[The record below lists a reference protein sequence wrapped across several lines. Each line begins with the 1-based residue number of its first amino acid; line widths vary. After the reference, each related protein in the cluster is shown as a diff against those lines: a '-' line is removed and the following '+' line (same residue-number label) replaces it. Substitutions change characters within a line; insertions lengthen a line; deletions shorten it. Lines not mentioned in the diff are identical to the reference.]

1 MKKQKRIVSFLGIAM
16 ISASLML
23 AAGCSSKD
31 DADAQMTSK
40 STPMESMAGMESM
53 APTMEPTMEPSMEP
67 TMMPTMEPTM
77 SMEPSMMPTMAPVEM
92 VTEAPT
98 AEPTKEPMTPMPTL
112 KATAKP
118 TVKPTPKPTSK
129 PTAKPTATM
138 DHSMMATP
146 EPTKAP
152 AVTSK
157 TIEVTIKT
165 FAYSPSSI
173 KVPVNSEVTFTN
185 KDDVKHTI
193 TAKDGSFKSKLLKQD
208 ESFTQKFTEAG
219 VYEVYCEPHTFMT
232 ATITVE

>member
-1 MKKQKRIVSFLGIAM
+1 MKKQKRISSFLGIAM

-53 APTMEPTMEPSMEP
+53 EPTMEPTMAP
-67 TMMPTMEPTM
+67 TMQSTMAPT
-77 SMEPSMMPTMAPVEM
+77 MEPSMMPTMAPDEM
-92 VTEAPT
+92 ATEAPV
-98 AEPTKEPMTPMPTL
+98 AAPTMEPMTPKPTV
-112 KATAKP
+112 KATAKPTIKPTVKPTAKP
-118 TVKPTPKPTSK
+118 TVKPT
-129 PTAKPTATM
+129 ATM
-138 DHSMMATP
+138 DHSTMATP
-146 EPTKAP
+146 EPTKSP
-152 AVTSK
+152 AASSK
-157 TIEVTIKT
+157 TFEVTIKT
-165 FAYSPSSI
+165 FAYSPSSLT
-173 KVPVNSEVTFTN
+173 VPVNSEVTFTN
-185 KDDVKHTI
+185 KDDVKHTV